1 VKILIL
7 VADEKE
13 RSLINS
19 SLDDLDLEIV
29 EAQGDVDIPAVVDQ
43 YGNSVII
50 ADFADDKNGGWEL
63 VNHILASNLEE
74 YPFIIFMVEK
84 EQEKQA
90 IECLGPIPGD
100 YLLRPLEGEELRLRL
115 EVAERTLAMQT
126 RLQGSSGQSES
137 LALYDQLTGVL
148 NRQAVYER
156 ALAELS
162 RAQREHIQVV
172 IAMVEVK
179 NLEQIR
185 EEFGPEI
192 RDQVV
197 RFVARVARANL
208 RLYDLVGRWIG
219 AKFLLMLP
227 GVDQENAGPI
237 FQRIHTSVT
246 TIRVRA
252 TDSDRVALDVRIGYS
267 LMDVENPQ
275 PLYELIE
282 QANHALEEAITSK
295 KDQVIMYQPDEV

>member
-1 VKILIL
+1 MKVLIL

-13 RSLINS
+13 RSLIKAG
-19 SLDDLDLEIV
+19 LDGLDLELV
-29 EAQGDVDIPAVVDQ
+29 ETQGEVDIPAVVDQ

-50 ADFADDKNGGWEL
+50 ADFSDDPNGGWEL
-63 VNHILASNLEE
+63 VNHILASTLEE

-90 IECLGPIPGD
+90 IDCLGPIPGD
-100 YLLRPLEGEELRLRL
+100 YLLRPLDEGELRIRM
-115 EVAERTLAMQT
+115 EMAERTLAMQT
-126 RLQGSSGQSES
+126 RLQNSTGQSES

-172 IAMVEVK
+172 VAMIEVK

-185 EEFGPEI
+185 QEFGADI

-208 RLYDLVGRWIG
+208 RIYDLVGRWIG

-227 GVDQENAGPI
+227 GVDDDNAGPI

-252 TDSDRVALDVRIGYS
+252 SEAERVALDVRIGYS
-267 LMDVENPQ
+267 IMDKETPQ

-282 QANHALEEAITSK
+282 QANQALTQAIASEE
-295 KDQVIMYQPDEV
+295 DQVLLYRPEGV